1 MKKITLKITLL
12 MLLSLAG
19 VTTLNAQVTATG
31 AYSVG
36 VGAVSITDVTHDAD
50 NGDGANDGAKFID
63 GGDGSATDEAV
74 YFTFDGTIEDGAVYT
89 INTTLYNFNN
99 SYCTVQVSLYNK
111 TDGTELATNTS
122 GLQGVGH
129 VSGTD
134 IDAVTLSYT
143 AVNADNGDVLEVRYV
158 KTQAG
163 ASRNYAIDILEL
175 NGEVVG
181 STVVVVSA
189 DGLWSPIG
197 DIELS
202 NTTDDA
208 DNGDGENDGAI
219 YVDGQS
225 AVVGQGAAF
234 TFNDAMLEGT
244 PYEVK
249 TTIYNPDASFCGVTA
264 FLYNVTDGLQLTTP
278 TDSNLSGGNIGA
290 LTINYTAMA
299 SDTGDV
305 LELRYV
311 RDDDGNVV
319 RNFSIDNASI
329 NSAAIS
335 TDVSS
340 LSIKNDML
348 NAGISIYPN
357 PTNSVLNISK
367 TNTNINIKEV
377 ILFDVTGK
385 TVYSQFN
392 NQTINVSKFSKGL
405 YILKIESQDGGVAT
419 RKLVVK

>member
-1 MKKITLKITLL
+1 MKNINKILTCLIIMGLV
-12 MLLSLAG
+12 
-19 VTTLNAQVTATG
+19 VTSCSDLEDYNV
-31 AYSVG
+31 
-36 VGAVSITDVTHDAD
+36 
-50 NGDGANDGAKFID
+50 NDR
-63 GGDGSATDEAV
+63 
-74 YFTFDGTIEDGAVYT
+74 
-89 INTTLYNFNN
+89 NTTLYNFNN

-111 TDGTELATNTS
+111 TDDIELATNTS

-129 VSGTD
+129 VSGAD

-143 AVNADNGDVLEVRYV
+143 AVAADNGDVLEVRYV

-175 NGEVVG
+175 NGAAVG
-181 STVVVVSA
+181 PTVVVVSA
-189 DGLWSPIG
+189 AGTWSSIG
-197 DIELS
+197 DTALS
-202 NTTDDA
+202 NTTDDT

-234 TFNDAMLEGT
+234 TFNDVMLEGT

-249 TTIYNPDASFCGVTA
+249 TTIYNPDASFCGVTV
-264 FLYNVTDGLQLTTP
+264 FLYNVTDGLQLTIP

-290 LTINYTAMA
+290 LTINYTAMV
-299 SDTGDV
+299 SDAGDV

-329 NSAAIS
+329 NGAVIS

-340 LSIKNDML
+340 LSIENNLL
-348 NAGISIYPN
+348 NTGISIYPN
-357 PTNSVLNISK
+357 PTNGVINISK
-367 TNTNINIKEV
+367 TNTNINIKKV

-385 TVYSQFN
+385 TIYSQFN
-392 NQTINVSKFSKGL
+392 NQTINVSNFLKGL
-405 YILKIESQDGGVAT
+405 YILKIEFQDGGVAT
-419 RKLVVK
+419 RKVVVK